1 MKPCRFCHKCRLI
14 AGTLPAL
21 LAGWL
26 RIWQEAL
33 KINSAGGRRLWGCRR
48 PFFSLHIPDNCSYW
62 KWKPAATVRTPHLNV
77 SPKVPLLHSP
87 QQGACQLLANTVV
100 ARAERHAACRILL
113 DLSSN
118 LTGTQKTAPCLS
130 RPIFFS
136 FTFFVVFRQILQGN
150 NICAYLPCTIEQQ
163 EARAATGSLRFQIWN
178 LVPSV
183 LPTSSRKSVVI
194 LYDGLQPA
202 TVSASFMNK

>member
-33 KINSAGGRRLWGCRR
+33 KINSAGGRRLWGRRR

-100 ARAERHAACRILL
+100 ARAERHAACRILF

-118 LTGTQKTAPCLS
+118 LTGTQKNSSLFIETN
-130 RPIFFS
+130 FFLVWR
-136 FTFFVVFRQILQGN
+136 FLLFFVKIVRG
-150 NICAYLPCTIEQQ
+150 
-163 EARAATGSLRFQIWN
+163 
-178 LVPSV
+178 
-183 LPTSSRKSVVI
+183 K
-194 LYDGLQPA
+194 
-202 TVSASFMNK
+202 